1 MAKVCLDP
9 GHYAKYNRCP
19 ANANYYESEIVWKLT
34 YLQKKYLE
42 MLGVE
47 VVVTRSDANTDMAL
61 VDRGKA
67 SDGCDLFL
75 SNHTNA
81 VGSAMNESV
90 DYAAIYH
97 LVDDT
102 TTACDDV
109 SKSFATEIAPV
120 IAEVMGLKQG
130 YRIVTRRNDGD
141 RNGDGIMNDNYYGVL
156 HGARL
161 VETPGLILEHSFHTN
176 TATVNWLLVDAN
188 LDKLARAEAECIASF
203 VLEKEVSLN
212 DVEKKEQPSAL
223 YRVQVGAYSN
233 PENANA
239 QLKKVKAAGF
249 DTCSIKVGN
258 LYKIQV
264 GAYSNVANAQAML
277 AKVKAAGF
285 DAFMTTTGGTAVDL
299 SKVTASTN
307 SSTPTPAPAP
317 KPTPAPSVSTQKR
330 LTPYGVAY
338 EIYLGKGNWG
348 VGNARKQ
355 NVTAAGYNYVEV
367 QNIVNQIW
375 LGTYKG
381 STAEYESVSA
391 SATTS
396 SKLSDA
402 EINALADRIVRGDF
416 GNGYDTRLKNCI
428 AAGYKE
434 EDFKRAQEVVNKRY
448 S

>member
-47 VVVTRSDANTDMAL
+47 VVVTRSDANVDMAL
-61 VDRGKA
+61 VDRGQA

-81 VGSAMNESV
+81 VGSQMNESV

-102 TTACDDV
+102 TTICDDV
-109 SKSFATEIAPV
+109 SKSFAAEIAPV

-130 YRIVTRRNDGD
+130 YRIVTRKNSGD
-141 RNGDGIMNDNYYGVL
+141 RNGDGILNDNYYGVL

-176 TATVNWLLVDAN
+176 TTTVNWLLVDAN
-188 LDKLARAEAECIASF
+188 LDKLAKAEAECIASF
-203 VLEKEVSLN
+203 VLEKEVSLD
-212 DVEKKEQPSAL
+212 DVEKKEDASTL
-223 YRVQVGAYSN
+223 YRVQVGAYSK

-239 QLKKVKAAGF
+239 QLQKVKAAGF
-249 DTCSIKVGN
+249 DTYLIKVGN

-264 GAYSNVANAQAML
+264 GAYSKVENAQAMV
-277 AKVKAAGF
+277 AKIKAAGF

-299 SKVTASTN
+299 SNVTAST
-307 SSTPTPAPAP
+307 SKPATTPTAPV
-317 KPTPAPSVSTQKR
+317 APSVSTQKR
-330 LTPYGVAY
+330 LTPYGVAR
-338 EIYLGKGNWG
+338 EIYLGKGSWG

-375 LGTYKG
+375 AGTYKG
-381 STAEYESVSA
+381 STAEYESVEVS
-391 SATTS
+391 STQG

-402 EINALADRIVRGDF
+402 EINAIADRIARGDF
-416 GNGYDTRLKNCI
+416 GNGYETRLKNCI
-428 AAGYKE
+428 AAGYTE